1 MNGVNRFSLSPGFT
15 VKKVCNFSK
24 NFLCGFQEK
33 LKQDSELNWHHM
45 PTTSSTAIFKREK
58 KNKNKPAIIFSSKS
72 VFDLSKKDVKN
83 KFGLRLE
90 AADMETD
97 LCSSCQLVVL
107 LLFLFFEGLGAEGC
121 GRN

>member
-15 VKKVCNFSK
+15 VKEFCNFSK

-33 LKQDSELNWHHM
+33 LKQDSELNWYHM
-45 PTTSSTAIFKREK
+45 PTTSSTAIFKRE

-83 KFGLRLE
+83 KFGLRFE
-90 AADMETD
+90 AAHMETD

-107 LLFLFFEGLGAEGC
+107 LLLLFEGLGAEGC